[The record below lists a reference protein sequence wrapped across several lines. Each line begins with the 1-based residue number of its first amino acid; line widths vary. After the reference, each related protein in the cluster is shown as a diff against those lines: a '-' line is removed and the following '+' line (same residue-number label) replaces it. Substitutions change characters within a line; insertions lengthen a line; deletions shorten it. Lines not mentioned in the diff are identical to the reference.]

1 MASLVLGMVWVVFV
15 VSCLLGAKA
24 SGDRPSPD

>member
-1 MASLVLGMVWVVFV
+1 MASLVLGMVWIVVV
-15 VSCLLGAKA
+15 MSCLLGTKG